1 MEQQPPF
8 KQASSMYHNI
18 KADRYASAAAAAE

>member
-18 KADRYASAAAAAE
+18 KADRYASAAAE